1 MSNLRVVY
9 IVNQSYLSSM
19 TSIAEEALAKFKVV
33 PDAVISINAK
43 VFLEAMG
50 DIFVVGRLE

>member
-1 MSNLRVVY
+1 
-9 IVNQSYLSSM
+9 M

-43 VFLEAMG
+43 VFLEALG